1 MRTPV
6 ASATENP
13 EAILLRN
20 DDAGITTLTLNRPQQ
35 YNALSDEML
44 TALQRALDDISADRS
59 VRVVVLGATGKA
71 FSAGHDLK
79 QMRANPDAAY
89 YQALFKQCSRMM
101 MSIVRLPQPVIAR
114 VQGMAVAAGCQLVA
128 NCDLA
133 IAADNAQFAVSGINL
148 GLFCSTPSVP
158 LSRNLSRKRAMEM
171 LLTGGFIDA
180 HTAQEYGLVNHAV
193 SQEKLDDAVY
203 ALARRIASK
212 PVEPVRLGKELF
224 YRQID
229 HTLEDAY
236 DVASDIMAC
245 NMMLDDAG
253 EGIDAFIEKREPVWK
268 EN

>member
-1 MRTPV
+1 MQTP
-6 ASATENP
+6 AANATENL
-13 EAILLRN
+13 EALLLRD

-35 YNALSDEML
+35 YNALSEEML
-44 TALQRALDDISADRS
+44 TALQSALDDIAEDRS
-59 VRVVVLGATGKA
+59 VRVVVLGAKGKA

-79 QMRANPDAAY
+79 QMRANPDKSY

-101 MSIVRLPQPVIAR
+101 MSIVRLPQPVVAR
-114 VQGMAVAAGCQLVA
+114 VHGMAVAAGCQLVA

-133 IAADNAQFAVSGINL
+133 IASDNAQFAVSGIDL

-158 LSRNLSRKRAMEM
+158 LSRNLTRKRAMEM

-180 HTAQEYGLVNHAV
+180 QTAQDYGLINHAV
-193 SQEKLDDAVY
+193 GQEKLDDAVY
-203 ALARRIASK
+203 ELARRIASK
-212 PVEPVRLGKELF
+212 PAEPVRLGKQLF

-236 DVASDIMAC
+236 DVAGDIMAC
-245 NMMLDDAG
+245 NMMLDDAS

-268 EN
+268 EE